1 MKKASLNFWVDVI
14 TLSALLAKIW
24 TGLLIHFVLPPGQGR
39 AKWRLLWGMSRHDY
53 GNIHFYLAIG
63 MGVLVFLHIWLHWS
77 WICSVLCDLVQLPPP
92 HKKTQIIWGI
102 CALLFIS
109 AGCAGSLLWANTQVT
124 VTGISGEDYTREP
137 LSDMRSHD
145 RISGQMTLSEAAELA
160 GISLDEFSQ
169 KLGLPL
175 GVNPHEQLG
184 RLRKAHDFDIYD
196 VRQIVSQQT
205 TPKNTPQQ

>member
-1 MKKASLNFWVDVI
+1 
-14 TLSALLAKIW
+14 
-24 TGLLIHFVLPPGQGR
+24 
-39 AKWRLLWGMSRHDY
+39 
-53 GNIHFYLAIG
+53 
-63 MGVLVFLHIWLHWS
+63 
-77 WICSVLCDLVQLPPP
+77 
-92 HKKTQIIWGI
+92 
-102 CALLFIS
+102 
-109 AGCAGSLLWANTQVT
+109 
-124 VTGISGEDYTREP
+124 
-137 LSDMRSHD
+137 
-145 RISGQMTLSEAAELA
+145 MTLSEAAELA